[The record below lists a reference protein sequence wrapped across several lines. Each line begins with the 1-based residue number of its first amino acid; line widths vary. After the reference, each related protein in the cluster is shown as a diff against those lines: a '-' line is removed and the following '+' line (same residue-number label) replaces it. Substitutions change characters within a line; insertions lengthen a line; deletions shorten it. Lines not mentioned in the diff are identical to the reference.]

1 MAHGGTRMKI
11 TREMWRHGL
20 WMTILLAATLL
31 VPAVGAINGSNQ
43 APPGWVG
50 QFDEWAGKKDM
61 SAYNPN
67 FTPVP
72 IRKMDKETA
81 EKYPGVEVIDPNMTF
96 PMVNCYI
103 VQNISMESVKI
114 EFENPVLEDNP
125 DAESAPAAA
134 MAPGFGFSCT
144 TGAILSGIALARMR
158 RGKSHQIID
167 R

>member
-1 MAHGGTRMKI
+1 MA
-11 TREMWRHGL
+11 L
-20 WMTILLAATLL
+20 FLAAAIL
-31 VPAVGAINGSNQ
+31 VPAVDAINETNVTNRTNA

-67 FTPVP
+67 HTPTP
-72 IRKMDKETA
+72 LKKMNKETA
-81 EKYPGVEVIDPNMTF
+81 EKYSGIEVINPDMTF
-96 PMVNCYI
+96 PMANCYI

-114 EFENPVLEDNP
+114 EFKNPVLEDIP
-125 DAESAPAAA
+125 DAESVPAAA